1 METTHDTNS
10 EFAAMTAMC
19 KDIFVKKL
27 SDYGTSW
34 RIMRPS
40 SLTDQIYIKAR
51 RIRSIEEKGRNRQ
64 KSTKELSRNL

>member
-51 RIRSIEEKGRNRQ
+51 RIRSD
-64 KSTKELSRNL
+64 